1 MGVDVI
7 RVSRSGQ
14 IFLPTEIRKKFTLT
28 EGACLAVYST
38 DKVIVLKR
46 VELPTAEEFSQWLG
60 ESQAWANEAGYAEA
74 DLAGITKSVRRKKR
88 Q

>member
-1 MGVDVI
+1 MRVEVI
-7 RVSRSGQ
+7 RVSNNGQ
-14 IFLPTEIRKKFTLT
+14 ISIPTKIREKLSIAN
-28 EGACLAVYST
+28 GDALAVYAT

-74 DLAGITKSVRRKKR
+74 DLGAVTKSVRRKKR